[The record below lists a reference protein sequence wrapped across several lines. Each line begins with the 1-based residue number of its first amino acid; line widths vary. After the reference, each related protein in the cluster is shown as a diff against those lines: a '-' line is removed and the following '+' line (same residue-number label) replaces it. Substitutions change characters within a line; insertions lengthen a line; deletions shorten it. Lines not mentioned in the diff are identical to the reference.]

1 MEQTIRVH
9 IENRI
14 EELRQWKDTLDI
26 EHELFPKWI
35 RYAEHRIH
43 YYEQALDILDN
54 QFSQD
59 DNDDP
64 QQKARLVQPFVRI
77 LAIAYGFI
85 PMYEN
90 GERL

>member
-1 MEQTIRVH
+1 
-9 IENRI
+9 
-14 EELRQWKDTLDI
+14 L
-26 EHELFPKWI
+26 
-35 RYAEHRIH
+35 
-43 YYEQALDILDN
+43 EQALDMLDN

-64 QQKARLVQPFVRI
+64 QQKVRLVQPFVRI

-85 PMYEN
+85 PVYEN

>member
-1 MEQTIRVH
+1 MEQIIRLH
-9 IENRI
+9 IENKI
-14 EELRQWKDTLDI
+14 EGLRQWKDTLDI

-43 YYEQALDILDN
+43 YYEQALDMLDN

-64 QQKARLVQPFVRI
+64 QQKVRWVQPFVKI

-85 PMYEN
+85 PVYEN

>member
-1 MEQTIRVH
+1 MEQAIRVH

-14 EELRQWKDTLDI
+14 EELRQWKDSLDI
-26 EHELFPKWI
+26 EHELFPRWI

-43 YYEQALDILDN
+43 YLEQALDMLDN

-59 DNDDP
+59 DDP
-64 QQKARLVQPFVRI
+64 QQKARWVRPFVRI
-77 LAIAYGFI
+77 LAISYGFI

>member
-1 MEQTIRVH
+1 MEQTIRIH
-9 IENRI
+9 IENKI
-14 EELRQWKDTLDI
+14 EELRQWKDSLDI
-26 EHELFPKWI
+26 ELFPNMV
-35 RYAEHRIH
+35 RSAEHRID
-43 YYEQALDILDN
+43 YFERALDMLDN

-64 QQKARLVQPFVRI
+64 QQKVRLVLPFVKT

-85 PMYEN
+85 PKYEN

>member
-1 MEQTIRVH
+1 MEQAIRVH
-9 IENRI
+9 IEHSI
-14 EELRQWKDTLDI
+14 EEWRQWKDSLDI
-26 EHELFPKWI
+26 ELFPGWI
-35 RYAEHRIH
+35 RSAEHRIH
-43 YYEQALDILDN
+43 YFERALEMLDN

-64 QQKARLVQPFVRI
+64 QQKARWVQPFVKI
-77 LAIAYGFI
+77 MAIAYGFI

>member
-1 MEQTIRVH
+1 MEQIIRLH
-9 IENRI
+9 IENKI
-14 EELRQWKDTLDI
+14 EGLRQWKDTLDF

-43 YYEQALDILDN
+43 YYEQALDMLDN

-64 QQKARLVQPFVRI
+64 QRNERWVQPFVRI